1 MRLLGSREET
11 RWISTQALVKPGKIK
26 VTSVSPCG
34 TVAATGLSVR
44 ANVGT
49 GSGIRV
55 KHGRFRR
62 YGNGLLVP

>member
-1 MRLLGSREET
+1 VKLLGSREEA

-34 TVAATGLSVR
+34 TVAATSLSVR

-49 GSGIRV
+49 GIGV